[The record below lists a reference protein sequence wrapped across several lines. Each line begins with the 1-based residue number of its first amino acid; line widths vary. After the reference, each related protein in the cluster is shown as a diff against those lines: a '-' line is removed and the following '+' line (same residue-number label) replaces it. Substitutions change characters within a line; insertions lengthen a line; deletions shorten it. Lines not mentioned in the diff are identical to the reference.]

1 MAINHICEHKGCF
14 SREVHPYGIPGTSD
28 RNGSLLRTY
37 RCLKHARE
45 DGFSAPAFPASDILH
60 ASPSAYLNWLVE
72 QLPDLKFGAHEGD
85 PVAEILWNVIREL
98 RSQDERLRG
107 IEKALQNMEGD

>member
-1 MAINHICEHKGCF
+1 MINPTQYPAYPDYVAACKVEA
-14 SREVHPYGIPGTSD
+14 EIP
-28 RNGSLLRTY
+28 
-37 RCLKHARE
+37 
-45 DGFSAPAFPASDILH
+45 APESVWRGWSVPPLPTPAPGILH

-107 IEKALQNMEGD
+107 IEKALLDQEAGK